1 MIQLETTEDN
11 LEHTGN
17 KNTALRLAFM
27 LGKLKILPDVE
38 YTYDEGDNQWE
49 WTVQGPSA
57 TFDFVSQIER
67 WAWGHEQNRIIR
79 GE

>member
-1 MIQLETTEDN
+1 
-11 LEHTGN
+11 
-17 KNTALRLAFM
+17 M